1 MKAILLVNMGAPV
14 SEKEMKIFLKKMF
27 RDKAILYAPLFV
39 RMILSVLI
47 SNFRYKSSWKKYLQ
61 IGGSPLHKSMDE
73 IKRELQ
79 KLLTDE
85 YKVQYVYSYSHPF
98 LRDVMTELY
107 HSGITDYVVIPMYPQ
122 ASFSTTG
129 SVKADIQ
136 KIKRQ
141 FENINIR
148 FVEDYYDNEHFIT
161 FWVQQIQT
169 KLNEN
174 SFLKPYLLF
183 SSHAIPQSFVDRGDL
198 YTVQMDIAARKIA
211 TKLNLPFSVS
221 YQSKIG
227 KIKWTG
233 PYTIEHLRELHNNSV
248 NQIIIIPL
256 SFINENLE
264 TMYDLDCEVIPFAKN
279 QIGIKD
285 ICRIQLTGSKVLLV
299 KMFYELIIQSDEKK
313 WK

>member
-1 MKAILLVNMGAPV
+1 MRAILLANMGAPA
-14 SEKEMKIFLKKMF
+14 SEKEMKLFLKKMF
-27 RDKAILYAPLFV
+27 SDKAILHAPLLV
-39 RMILSVLI
+39 RIMLSVVI
-47 SNFRYKSSWKKYLQ
+47 SNFRYRSSWKKYLQ

-85 YKVQYVYSYSHPF
+85 YKVQCVYSYSHPF
-98 LRDVMTELY
+98 IQNVMAELY

-148 FVEDYYDNEHFIT
+148 FVEDYYDNEHFIA
-161 FWVQQIQT
+161 FWVQQIQN
-169 KLNEN
+169 KMNEN

-198 YTVQMDIAARKIA
+198 YTVQMGIAARKIA
-211 TKLNLPFSVS
+211 TELNLPFSVS
-221 YQSKIG
+221 YQSKVG
-227 KIKWTG
+227 KIKWTK
-233 PYTIEHLRELHNNSV
+233 PYTIEYLGELHNNGI
-248 NQIIIIPL
+248 NQIMIIPL
-256 SFINENLE
+256 SFMNENLE
-264 TMYDLDCEVIPFAKN
+264 TMYDLDCEIIPYAKD

-285 ICRIQLTGSKVLLV
+285 ICRIQLTGSKVLLI
-299 KMFYELIIQSDEKK
+299 KMFYELINQTNEKE
-313 WK
+313 